1 MKDSWGDGW
10 AGAKAI
16 VSKGSTVVRTI
27 AGITSGSAGTADLC
41 GLSNG
46 CYSFN
51 VGGGSYDSEISW
63 SFMQGASNMEGTGK
77 QTKQYCVTGSSVAYG
92 CSNCAA
98 GSALGES
105 FAAPSNLQGAGVV
118 NKVHAGRRAVTD
130 AALRVA
136 TSSSTS
142 AADKK
147 NEKEWGPAFQKA
159 FKDHPLNKI
168 IKYVNGGL
176 SVGTPKWYAS
186 PYCKGLCACEHKTHG
201 YLDFRGSW
209 GNFKTAGSMPM
220 QCASGHAP
228 CAANEAQNRAGCVK
242 YYHRMVAQEKRDK
255 LYKLTRRR
263 RTNFFFIRFSPSQ
276 PNGGRNTMNFVR
288 SMPWVPS
295 KPSRGSRRRKS
306 R

>member
-118 NKVHAGRRAVTD
+118 NKVHAIAAAAKVPAKNAAVTD

-142 AADKK
+142 AAGKK
-147 NEKEWGPAFQKA
+147 NA
-159 FKDHPLNKI
+159 
-168 IKYVNGGL
+168 
-176 SVGTPKWYAS
+176 
-186 PYCKGLCACEHKTHG
+186 KGWFWL
-201 YLDFRGSW
+201 R
-209 GNFKTAGSMPM
+209 
-220 QCASGHAP
+220 
-228 CAANEAQNRAGCVK
+228 
-242 YYHRMVAQEKRDK
+242 
-255 LYKLTRRR
+255 RRR
-263 RTNFFFIRFSPSQ
+263 RTFFNTRRRCRGRRC
-276 PNGGRNTMNFVR
+276 NGGHPV
-288 SMPWVPS
+288 
-295 KPSRGSRRRKS
+295 
-306 R
+306 